1 MRKEVVFVVMLLLA
15 TVIPVYQQGDS
26 TIVTP
31 SGQGELINITAQ
43 EAWEMLNSEEDGIQ
57 ILVDVRTFEEYFN
70 ERISSPHRYDKPVL
84 YPLQLL
90 EIPLFANIFT
100 KIFHGK
106 EVILYC
112 RTARRSG
119 IAGEILLETGYDG
132 QLYNMIG
139 GIVSWKDEGLPTVTG
154 FGFGS

>member
-1 MRKEVVFVVMLLLA
+1 MRKEVALIVVLLLV
-15 TVIPVYQQGDS
+15 TVIPVYRQGDS
-26 TIVTP
+26 TSVAP

-43 EAWEMLNSEEDGIQ
+43 EAWEMLNNEEDGIQ
-57 ILVDVRTFEEYFN
+57 IPVDVRTLEEYFN
-70 ERISSPHRYDKPVL
+70 ERISSPHRYDRPIL

-90 EIPLFANIFT
+90 EMPLFANIFT

-119 IAGEILLETGYDG
+119 IAGDIILESGYDG
-132 QLYNMIG
+132 QIYNMIG
-139 GIVSWKDEGLPTVTG
+139 GIVSWKEEGLPTVTG
-154 FGFGS
+154 FGFGP

>member
-1 MRKEVVFVVMLLLA
+1 MLLLA

-26 TIVTP
+26 AIVAP

-43 EAWEMLNSEEDGIQ
+43 EAWEMLNSKEDGIQ
-57 ILVDVRTFEEYFN
+57 IPVDVRTFEEYFN

-90 EIPLFANIFT
+90 EMPLFANIFT
-100 KIFHGK
+100 KLFHGK

-139 GIVSWKDEGLPTVTG
+139 GIVSWKDEGSPTVTG